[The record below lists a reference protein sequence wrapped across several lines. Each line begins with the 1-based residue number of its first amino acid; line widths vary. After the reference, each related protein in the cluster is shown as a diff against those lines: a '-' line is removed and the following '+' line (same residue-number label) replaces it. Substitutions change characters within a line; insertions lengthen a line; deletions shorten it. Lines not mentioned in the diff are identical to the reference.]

1 MKPMRWIT
9 VLSAAILVLLT
20 AAGAMAQDADLA
32 RVLSQMDTS
41 SAKFQ
46 DVQAEITVDLFTT
59 VVQDHEIQKGKAAFR
74 RVSGSMEM
82 FTQIQ
87 TDNGQASERDLLY
100 KNGDLY
106 FYQPALKQETIF
118 SSGANRGE
126 YDSLL
131 ATGFGASGKELAAAW
146 TVTLQGME
154 SVDGVQ
160 TAKLD
165 LVAKQAN
172 VRSNISHITVW
183 VDLARDISLKQ
194 IMYQP
199 SGDSRT
205 VTYSNIRYNTHPPA
219 SLFTLKVASGTQV
232 QKR

>member
-1 MKPMRWIT
+1 MKPMRWVT

-154 SVDGVQ
+154 RFGCEAGQ
-160 TAKLD
+160 RPK
-165 LVAKQAN
+165 
-172 VRSNISHITVW
+172 
-183 VDLARDISLKQ
+183 
-194 IMYQP
+194 
-199 SGDSRT
+199 
-205 VTYSNIRYNTHPPA
+205 
-219 SLFTLKVASGTQV
+219 
-232 QKR
+232 